1 MKDTGIIRRVDK
13 LGRIVIAV
21 ELRGTFDL
29 KHGDLVEMFVRDK
42 KIVLRKYDPN
52 VKHKEG
58 TVGVIRKV
66 DKLGRIVI
74 AIEIRAEFNILAGD
88 GMHLF
93 LNKDEIILEK
103 HEPNCIFC
111 DSSKGLKDFKGKHV
125 CHKCLQKMVA
135 MSECKKTA

>member
-52 VKHKEG
+52 AKRKEG

-74 AIEIRAEFNILAGD
+74 AIEMREEFNILAGD
-88 GMHLF
+88 GMNLF
-93 LNKDEIILEK
+93 LNKDEIILVK
-103 HEPNCIFC
+103 YEPNCIFC
-111 DSSKGLKDFKGKHV
+111 DNSKGLQNFKGKQV
-125 CHKCLQKMVA
+125 CQKCLKKMVE
-135 MSECKKTA
+135 MSICEKTA